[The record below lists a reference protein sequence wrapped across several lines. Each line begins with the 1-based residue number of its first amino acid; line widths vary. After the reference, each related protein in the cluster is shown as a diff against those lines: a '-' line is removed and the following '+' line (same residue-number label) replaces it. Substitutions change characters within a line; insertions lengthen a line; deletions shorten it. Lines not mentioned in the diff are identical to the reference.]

1 MGTLPCAKN
10 GDGRSPDIQRR
21 FTMALKVSLL
31 SDHVGAE
38 IRTDIDS
45 LLTTAVAQE
54 VRRVLI
60 ARGVVVFKELHL
72 GDEQQL
78 QLSRLMGT
86 LREEGEKGIFK
97 VTLDKSANE
106 RADYLK
112 RSEEHT
118 SELQSLMRISY
129 AVFCL
134 KKKTPLTHTN

>member
-38 IRTDIDS
+38 IRADIDS

-78 QLSRLMGT
+78 QLSRLMG
-86 LREEGEKGIFK
+86 
-97 VTLDKSANE
+97 
-106 RADYLK
+106 

-134 KKKTPLTHTN
+134 KKKKTKREIKPSYTK

>member
-1 MGTLPCAKN
+1 MRISDWSSDVCSSDLNRCARVASPEMGTLPCAKN
-10 GDGRSPDIQRR
+10 GDGRSPAIQRR

-38 IRTDIDS
+38 IRADIDS

-60 ARGVVVFKELHL
+60 ARGVVVFK
-72 GDEQQL
+72 
-78 QLSRLMGT
+78 
-86 LREEGEKGIFK
+86 
-97 VTLDKSANE
+97 
-106 RADYLK
+106 

-134 KKKTPLTHTN
+134 K

>member
-78 QLSRLMGT
+78 QLSRLLAT
-86 LREEGEKGIFK
+86 LRVEGEKGIVT
-97 VTLDKSANE
+97 VTLEKTSNE
-106 RADYLK
+106 RA
-112 RSEEHT
+112 T
-118 SELQSLMRISY
+118 SDQKTAVEGTMGAISVVSRD
-129 AVFCL
+129 AL
-134 KKKTPLTHTN
+134 N

>member
-38 IRTDIDS
+38 IRADIDS

-86 LREEGEKGIFK
+86 LREEGEKG
-97 VTLDKSANE
+97 
-106 RADYLK
+106 

-134 KKKTPLTHTN
+134 KKKKMNKTQIGNIRSTVRQQE

>member
-38 IRTDIDS
+38 IRADIDS

-97 VTLDKSANE
+97 VTLDKSDNE

-112 RSEEHT
+112 GTFLWHIDEIGRA
-118 SELQSLMRISY
+118 Q
-129 AVFCL
+129 V
-134 KKKTPLTHTN
+134 

>member
-1 MGTLPCAKN
+1 
-10 GDGRSPDIQRR
+10 
-21 FTMALKVSLL
+21 MALKVSLL

-38 IRTDIDS
+38 IRADIDS

-106 RADYLK
+106 RADYLTGSFLWHIDGTHDK
-112 RSEEHT
+112 EIGRT
-118 SELQSLMRISY
+118 SGRERVSQ
-129 AVFCL
+129 
-134 KKKTPLTHTN
+134 NG